1 MLPGT
6 MKHLLSGVAIIAMFA
21 IAAPVWAQTAGPAIP
36 SSRASAVAK
45 PAQPALSQEASTALL
60 QMGEALL
67 SKEFSVQVR
76 TIRVSP
82 DANGEPLH
90 IFHTIDV
97 LARRPDRLRVS
108 VTGDDGSR
116 KVFYDGKTAAVLN
129 VGQNKY
135 ATMDVPET
143 IPGMMEQVMGRLHVD
158 FPLADFLTDAPNK
171 AFLTSQTKGREIN
184 TVTIDGTPYRHLV
197 YSQPSGPQLELWL
210 GNGEQALP
218 RRLVLTY
225 RSLPGQPSFIAEFS
239 NWNFSVHPTDA
250 EFVFQAPENAA
261 QVALPPPAEKSGT
274 SANHRR
280 N

>member
-1 MLPGT
+1 MEWIMLYPCKTRLLGLFVGGTVLACAIVPG
-6 MKHLLSGVAIIAMFA
+6 VE
-21 IAAPVWAQTAGPAIP
+21 AAQ
-36 SSRASAVAK
+36 SAK

-60 QMGEALL
+60 QMGQALL
-67 SKEFSVQVR
+67 SKEFSVHVR
-76 TIRVSP
+76 TIRVSL

-108 VTGDDGSR
+108 MTGDDGSR
-116 KVFYDGKTAAVLN
+116 KLFYDGKIAVVLN

-135 ATMDVPET
+135 ATMDVPDT

-171 AFLTSQTKGREIN
+171 AFLTSQTKGREVN
-184 TVTIDGTPYRHLV
+184 TVTIDGAPYRHLV
-197 YSQPSGPQLELWL
+197 YSQPSGTQLELWL
-210 GNGEQALP
+210 GNNEQALP

-239 NWNFSVHPTDA
+239 NWNFSIHPTDA
-250 EFVFQAPENAA
+250 EFVFQARENAT
-261 QVALPPPAEKSGT
+261 QVALAPPAEKSGT